1 MCDGNGPFSR
11 DERGAALTSSGR
23 PRLCVEGEMRTMC
36 HNLHVLWTA
45 NVSKRGLPTQSLDLG
60 VLLTVTCRILAW
72 RVASAA
78 MLARD
83 LFL

>member
-1 MCDGNGPFSR
+1 MFDGNGHFSR

-23 PRLCVEGEMRTMC
+23 QRLCVEGEMRTIC
-36 HNLHVLWTA
+36 HNLHVLLTA
-45 NVSKRGLPTQSLDLG
+45 NFSKRCLPTQSLDLG
-60 VLLTVTCRILAW
+60 VLLTVTGRILAW
-72 RVASAA
+72 WIASAA